1 MEITDKLLRKLALL
15 TETDRAVLSVYLNTA
30 QHKDK
35 VDEYIEKAARRLRPL
50 LSTEERSNLD
60 DSLEFLV
67 DFINGKR
74 GGGYR
79 GPGLAF
85 FADLGAS
92 YVKGVELPVT
102 PDPLLT
108 IESEPR
114 LFPLAMLLDEY
125 EPVGVITVD
134 HAGARIFV
142 AAGKT
147 AEDGDSLKKK
157 IKNLVKVGGWSQM
170 RYQRRRDKQI
180 LHMAKDVA
188 ERARKLFG
196 EAGVKRIVLAGRKQ
210 MIDAVKP
217 ELPKALAEQIIGT
230 VAWDMKSGEDKLLE
244 KLRPVM
250 EQAERDQEA
259 GLLERLNGELRR
271 NGLAVGGLKLVQ
283 DALQFGAVDT
293 LLVSD
298 DLDQDS
304 KERFTRQAE
313 AINAHVEFF
322 PGKPKLLAEHEGIA
336 ALLRYRAGF

>member
-1 MEITDKLLRKLALL
+1 MDINEKLLHDLALL
-15 TETDRAVLSVYLNTA
+15 AETDRTVLSVYLNTA
-30 QHKDK
+30 QHKDR
-35 VDEYIEKAARRLRPL
+35 VDEFIEKEKRRLRPL
-50 LSTEERSNLD
+50 LSTSEWGDLD
-60 DSLEFLV
+60 SSLEFLV
-67 DFINGKR
+67 DFINKKR
-74 GGGYR
+74 SGGYR

-102 PDPLLT
+102 PKPLLT
-108 IESEPR
+108 VESEPQ

-134 HAGARIFV
+134 HSGARIFV

-147 AEDGDSLKKK
+147 TEDGDSLKKK

-180 LHMAKDVA
+180 LLMAKDIA
-188 ERARKLFG
+188 SRATTVFK
-196 EAGVKRIVLAGRKQ
+196 EAGVKRIVLAGREQ
-210 MIDAVKP
+210 MITAVKP
-217 ELPKALAEQIIGT
+217 ELPKAMVKQIIGT
-230 VAWDMKSGEDKLLE
+230 VAWDMKSGDDKLLE

-313 AINAHVEFF
+313 AIGAHIEFF
-322 PGKPKLLAEHEGIA
+322 PGKPKLLAEHDGIA